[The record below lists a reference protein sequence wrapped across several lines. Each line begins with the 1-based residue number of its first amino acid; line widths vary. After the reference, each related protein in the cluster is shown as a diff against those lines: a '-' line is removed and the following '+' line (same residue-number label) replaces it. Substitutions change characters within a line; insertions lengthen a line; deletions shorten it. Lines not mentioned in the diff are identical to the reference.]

1 MRTVRRVRAA
11 AEGAARTAP
20 PPLVRIVTRV
30 VGALRDIEP
39 FDRAMSLAAQAFTGL
54 FPLLIAVA
62 VLVPHDP
69 DEVVDGISD
78 SLSLPAS
85 TRTVVEQL
93 LPQQSGSRGLVGIVG
108 LFITL
113 ISATSFSRALARMYG
128 RVWGVRPTGWGT
140 GAWRWVATLV
150 GVALFAVLIRFLR
163 AVIGGTVVATLGQ
176 LVTTMVLGTLLWT
189 WVPWLLLGRQVGWRW
204 LLPGGLL
211 MGIGMVG
218 TTLASGIYLPR
229 ALVSTS
235 RQFGA
240 LGVAFTYI
248 GWLFVIGSVLVATT
262 AVGEVSPG
270 PDRGQVPRIRAFCVA
285 NSSSVSTPCAF
296 SSPSCC
302 SCASLASIG
311 RRGPAAGWR
320 RGLGLGVRAPAPAV
334 WDHRPLTAC
343 RRHAVGHGGGG
354 AGDHRG
360 PCDSPRATWHR
371 RLSSPSVR
379 AGGAGGR
386 ARDSASSRR
395 RQQSCTGIRPPAIS
409 RPRPPQHLARAGPP
423 RGSRRR

>member
-1 MRTVRRVRAA
+1 VRTVRRVRAA

-20 PPLVRIVTRV
+20 PPLVRFVTRAA
-30 VGALRDIEP
+30 GALRDIEP

-62 VLVPHDP
+62 VLLPHDP

-85 TRTVVEQL
+85 TRTVIEQL
-93 LPQQSGSRGLVGIVG
+93 LPQQSGSRGLFGVAG

-140 GAWRWVATLV
+140 GAWRWVAALV
-150 GVALFAVLIRFLR
+150 GVALFAVVIRFLR

-176 LVTTMVLGTLLWT
+176 LVTTMILGTLLWT
-189 WVPWLLLGRQVGWRW
+189 WVPWLLLRRQVGWRW

-211 MGIGMVG
+211 MGTGMVG
-218 TTLASGIYLPR
+218 TSLASGVYLPR

-248 GWLFVIGSVLVATT
+248 GWLFVVASVLVAATV
-262 AVGEVSPG
+262 VGEV
-270 PDRGQVPRIRAFCVA
+270 
-285 NSSSVSTPCAF
+285 
-296 SSPSCC
+296 
-302 SCASLASIG
+302 L
-311 RRGPAAGWR
+311 
-320 RGLGLGVRAPAPAV
+320 
-334 WDHRPLTAC
+334 
-343 RRHAVGHGGGG
+343 
-354 AGDHRG
+354 
-360 PCDSPRATWHR
+360 
-371 RLSSPSVR
+371 
-379 AGGAGGR
+379 
-386 ARDSASSRR
+386 ARDPIVVRYLGSAPS
-395 RQQSCTGIRPPAIS
+395 A
-409 RPRPPQHLARAGPP
+409 PRTPP
-423 RGSRRR
+423 R